1 MGEPGRSVDRGGV
14 VNLLTPHRS
23 QTKSTHSIAG
33 TQALV
38 EIEPWDG
45 KTEYISEAFAQ
56 AEKDSQV
63 KRISRVV
70 SLEHPTEIKEGMV
83 FAIET
88 YCPATDGYSGARG
101 HGQGLQGDLAVPGR
115 GTADCES
122 VLRRTESDQS

>member
-1 MGEPGRSVDRGGV
+1 LGVALPSLGTIGVDFEERVNYRRLHRYRLGRAQ
-14 VNLLTPHRS
+14 L
-23 QTKSTHSIAG
+23 
-33 TQALV
+33 ALH
-38 EIEPWDG
+38 ERPI
-45 KTEYISEAFAQ
+45 
-56 AEKDSQV
+56 
-63 KRISRVV
+63 ISRVV